1 MVKIKDIFNRSV
13 FKRSIKFMILAVA
26 ITIATTVIT
35 YIINLNLEEISEG
48 MGNNLPDQVRE
59 SEGLK
64 KVWSFIV
71 NNGFIVPLQMFIL
84 ALIPIQFLYLLN
96 IILTVALPGVL
107 FGIALQANFKKGL
120 AIIISAAPH
129 YVFEVFA
136 FCLFAAVLFKLNQIV
151 RGKIR
156 SVFKKDGTRTSL
168 IKYVLWTVRVYA
180 VLILPIIIIAAFLE
194 TYIAD
199 IILNLFE

>member
-1 MVKIKDIFNRSV
+1 VVKIKDIFNRSV

-168 IKYVLWTVRVYA
+168 IKYVLWTIRVYA

>member
-1 MVKIKDIFNRSV
+1 
-13 FKRSIKFMILAVA
+13 
-26 ITIATTVIT
+26 
-35 YIINLNLEEISEG
+35 
-48 MGNNLPDQVRE
+48 
-59 SEGLK
+59 
-64 KVWSFIV
+64 
-71 NNGFIVPLQMFIL
+71 MFIL

-136 FCLFAAVLFKLNQIV
+136 FCLFAAVLFKLNRIV

-156 SVFKKDGTRTSL
+156 SVFKKDGTRKIGRASCRERGE
-168 IKYVLWTVRVYA
+168 IEVEDRW
-180 VLILPIIIIAAFLE
+180 
-194 TYIAD
+194 
-199 IILNLFE
+199 

>member
-1 MVKIKDIFNRSV
+1 M
-13 FKRSIKFMILAVA
+13 A
-26 ITIATTVIT
+26 
-35 YIINLNLEEISEG
+35 YNLHYKVS
-48 MGNNLPDQVRE
+48 E

-84 ALIPIQFLYLLN
+84 ALIPIKFLYLLN

-120 AIIISAAPH
+120 AIIISASPH

-136 FCLFAAVLFKLNQIV
+136 FCLFVSVLFKLNQIV

-156 SVFKKDGTRTSL
+156 SVFKKDRKS
-168 IKYVLWTVRVYA
+168 VV
-180 VLILPIIIIAAFLE
+180 
-194 TYIAD
+194 
-199 IILNLFE
+199 

>member
-1 MVKIKDIFNRSV
+1 VVKIKDIFNRSV